1 MAADGNAAKTAADGN
16 AAEIAALRE
25 AADSLHSIGRTD
37 SAAIVGQR
45 AIELA
50 EADGNPTLV
59 VGAHSSQG
67 VFLRSLG
74 KVDEALA
81 SYEKA
86 LEIVTSGAFRENPDD
101 EAIEEIASLYIN
113 LSVLNLDMQQ
123 KEDAAKNAI
132 HSAEYIAR
140 SSDAELKSMIFGVVG
155 SVLTGCGD
163 LNNALKYQGLAYD
176 SALESG
182 NDEAAFRAAAYTML
196 IADRSGDKAAAG
208 VWRGKCQELLP
219 KVTAAMARMVYYQAE
234 CSICLKGDDNRGALG
249 WFDKI
254 LALDGIDNLPF
265 VKLDCYGNMHRVY
278 AELGDYRNA
287 YATLLKS
294 YDLRNELW
302 EQEKTEALQEL
313 TVKYDAKEK
322 ELALARSEA
331 ARGNAMM
338 WLFIALAA
346 LLVIAF
352 VFVAYAGGQKR
363 RRMQQYIQGL
373 ENERRRMSAE
383 LHDGVC
389 NDLLA
394 IRMKMTQGEPAEEIA
409 GALESCCEAVRRISH
424 ELMPPEFAYA
434 SLDEVLRHYAAGQA
448 EAVRDKIE
456 IEYRS
461 AAAEDARWED
471 IPEQTALEV
480 YRIVQEAVGNAV
492 KHSGATRIVIDVALR
507 GDELVA
513 GVFDNG
519 NYRFTGKKGI
529 GETSMRRRAGAL
541 GASIEMNTAD
551 NGGTEVILT
560 VKIG

>member
-1 MAADGNAAKTAADGN
+1 M
-16 AAEIAALRE
+16 
-25 AADSLHSIGRTD
+25 
-37 SAAIVGQR
+37 
-45 AIELA
+45 
-50 EADGNPTLV
+50 

-155 SVLTGCGD
+155 SVLTGCDD

-363 RRMQQYIQGL
+363 RRMQQYIQG
-373 ENERRRMSAE
+373 A
-383 LHDGVC
+383 
-389 NDLLA
+389 
-394 IRMKMTQGEPAEEIA
+394 
-409 GALESCCEAVRRISH
+409 
-424 ELMPPEFAYA
+424 
-434 SLDEVLRHYAAGQA
+434 
-448 EAVRDKIE
+448 
-456 IEYRS
+456 
-461 AAAEDARWED
+461 
-471 IPEQTALEV
+471 
-480 YRIVQEAVGNAV
+480 
-492 KHSGATRIVIDVALR
+492 
-507 GDELVA
+507 
-513 GVFDNG
+513 
-519 NYRFTGKKGI
+519 
-529 GETSMRRRAGAL
+529 
-541 GASIEMNTAD
+541 
-551 NGGTEVILT
+551 
-560 VKIG
+560 